1 MTQSTKE
8 SKTLASLWLT
18 MLIVLS
24 LDFTEAPALQRGS
37 LKDRAEPQPSWH
49 GPASSSAPRPC
60 AQQQLGSPILTPY
73 EGQASCVQ
81 VLLIAGCIGLDQAL
95 HQKDSGAAR
104 TMRSRAG
111 TVQRYSLIRDPE
123 LEAFTFPDGL
133 QMGINA

>member
-24 LDFTEAPALQRGS
+24 LDFTEAPAVQRGS
-37 LKDRAEPQPSWH
+37 RKDRAEPQPSWH
-49 GPASSSAPRPC
+49 GPASSSAPRPR

-81 VLLIAGCIGLDQAL
+81 VLLIAGCIGAGPSPAPEGL
-95 HQKDSGAAR
+95 
-104 TMRSRAG
+104 RSSTHDAQPGWHCAKIFAYTGPRAG
-111 TVQRYSLIRDPE
+111 SVHVS
-123 LEAFTFPDGL
+123 
-133 QMGINA
+133 